1 MTHQTARAAH
11 TPGPWSTLV
20 IDRCFY
26 ISPAGRAGEIAAL
39 VPFSGISDAER
50 DANARLI
57 AAAPRLAKALEG
69 LLERYADW
77 PDAGVSPRVLEA
89 RAALADALG
98 EGDRA

>member
-1 MTHQTARAAH
+1 MTQTEPAY
-11 TPGPWSTLV
+11 TPGPWSIST
-20 IDRCFY
+20 IGRGFY
-26 ISPAGRAGEIAAL
+26 ISPARRAGEIAAL
-39 VPFSGISDAER
+39 IPFVGVSDAQR

-89 RAALADALG
+89 RAALAEALG
-98 EGDRA
+98 TTGEGT